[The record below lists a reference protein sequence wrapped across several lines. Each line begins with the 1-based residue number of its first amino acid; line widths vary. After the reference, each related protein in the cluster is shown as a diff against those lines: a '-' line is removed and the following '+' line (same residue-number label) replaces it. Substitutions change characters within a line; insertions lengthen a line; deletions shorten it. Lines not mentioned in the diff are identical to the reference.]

1 MDEESVRVSAVV
13 AWQVTGKVAAAAVAM
28 KREVVRMGV
37 ERLERK
43 KKTFCAGDAWQANGS
58 ATVTGVGRGGVKTE
72 GMLQQGVVGV
82 ASQTALELLVMSGV
96 VVDTTEKTRPKII
109 KKKTQG
115 GRVVGERAGNVDGG
129 GSGKRDKE
137 RVLRPGVVGA
147 VTENVGRQ
155 VAGGGAVDVLTEKAH
170 G

>member
-1 MDEESVRVSAVV
+1 MAGDGQGGSS
-13 AWQVTGKVAAAAVAM
+13 GGGM

-82 ASQTALELLVMSGV
+82 ASQTAWELLVMSGV
-96 VVDTTEKTRPKII
+96 VVDTTEKTRPIFFFG
-109 KKKTQG
+109 KKTQG

-137 RVLRPGVVGA
+137 RGASARGRGSSDRKCGQVSRGGWRRGGVDREGA
-147 VTENVGRQ
+147 WVRR
-155 VAGGGAVDVLTEKAH
+155 GGG
-170 G
+170 